1 MKPRYLLAVAASV
14 FATSAAGQAEPE
26 VTQDGSWLAT
36 IQAADG
42 SRQSARFVIREFS
55 GDWIGAGGRSPA
67 TAGACAGKKLPITVQ
82 ASTPGALDF
91 TVWGSQISPEVRQP
105 DDRGQSRRQGRVR
118 GHGRVD
124 RHDPRDAPVGL
135 APSSQ
140 PTICTSER
148 GGDEAGIARTSAH
161 AHFAH
166 ATGSR
171 FVRSW
176 LDRRSRL
183 TGGSRFLYCLSPRK
197 TKRRSLRQNF
207 STEGDQAAA
216 NQRDSR
222 TTWKGQS

>member
-91 TVWGSQISPEVRQP
+91 TVWGSQISPECANLTIEGKAVGKDVFEGTVESIGTIRVT
-105 DDRGQSRRQGRVR
+105 RR
-118 GHGRVD
+118 
-124 RHDPRDAPVGL
+124 
-135 APSSQ
+135 
-140 PTICTSER
+140 
-148 GGDEAGIARTSAH
+148 
-161 AHFAH
+161 
-166 ATGSR
+166 
-171 FVRSW
+171 
-176 LDRRSRL
+176 
-183 TGGSRFLYCLSPRK
+183 
-197 TKRRSLRQNF
+197 
-207 STEGDQAAA
+207 
-216 NQRDSR
+216 
-222 TTWKGQS
+222 